1 MPRTVLIADRDPQIL
16 NDLATYFASEP
27 FAVLTVGSAAEAR
40 AAVLQGTPSLV
51 VAGTEFAD
59 APPLDLARWILA
71 RAARP
76 RLIVL
81 CERADPVDRTIGLEL
96 GADDCMSKPVF
107 PRELL
112 ARIRSVMRRADEGCA
127 PRTAAPVQVQGYS
140 INLPSRLVTLPS
152 GGTAVLSV
160 TEARVLETLI
170 AQRGAPVSREELSRH
185 ALGRPWNPEER
196 ALDQHVASLRRK
208 LFVPTPLKPLIH
220 TVRNVGYTI
229 DRDEARP
236 DRPRA

>member
-1 MPRTVLIADRDPQIL
+1 MPRTVLIADRDPQL
-16 NDLATYFASEP
+16 LTDLATYFASEP
-27 FAVLTVGSAAEAR
+27 FATLTVGSAAEAR
-40 AAVLQGTPSLV
+40 ATVLQGTPSLV

-59 APPLDLARWILA
+59 APPLDLVRWILA
-71 RAARP
+71 RTPRP

-112 ARIRSVMRRADEGCA
+112 ARIRSVMRHADARGASRAA
-127 PRTAAPVQVQGYS
+127 TPVQVQGYS
-140 INLPSRLVTLPS
+140 INLPSRHVTLPS
-152 GGTAVLSV
+152 GETAVLSV

-185 ALGRPWNPEER
+185 ALGRPWNPQER

-236 DRPRA
+236 DGPQA